1 MATPSQS
8 MITEAIAA
16 ARSGDRARARDLL
29 SRLLRTD
36 SANAEYWVWMSAVV
50 DTDRERVYCL
60 ESALKLDP
68 TNRSALRGLVILG
81 ARKPAD
87 AELTAA
93 LRIPRRQVAAV
104 SASTAIR
111 RAPRVNWGMVALSAL
126 AIFAVAILF
135 TYGGPVFTAL
145 GILGQR
151 ALSPPPQLAPMSPT
165 ATATALLQTPTE
177 TPLPAATRVLRT
189 PVPTEF
195 GGTPLAFLVPYTM
208 TPTPIVGATPHN
220 EYEAYQSGLEALAA
234 GRYEEALGYFDQVA
248 KLAPRLEDVQYLRGE
263 ALRLAGT
270 PRQSFEP
277 YDAAIL
283 LNRDFAPA
291 YLGRGRAFMA
301 IDDPTRA
308 ISDFE
313 TAYKLDPQLEQA
325 YLDLAQYYAG
335 KRLYDKAEELLQRAI
350 DRGVGTP
357 LVHIRISRAQY
368 GRTNY
373 QDAVKNAIEGS
384 AADPTIVEGYLAIGS
399 GYYELGLYN
408 DAVWPLKTYTLY
420 APDDPL
426 GWSYLGRALVQ
437 TGDADSAV
445 AALDRALSINERHAP
460 AHQGKG
466 FLAILLGD
474 GQTALDAF
482 KQARRFSPDNYELML
497 GVGRAQYLV
506 GDYREAIKELN
517 QAINLAGEEKLLANR
532 ERRRADG
539 YVLLGLVYEATT
551 PPLLND
557 AIVQWNY
564 ILSMGGSSPEAVAL
578 AEQHLQAL
586 TGRVPTRQATWTAS
600 ATIYGTTPTRTPTL
614 TPTPGPSP
622 TAGPSPT
629 RTPTDEWSPP

>member
-1 MATPSQS
+1 
-8 MITEAIAA
+8 
-16 ARSGDRARARDLL
+16 L
-29 SRLLRTD
+29 
-36 SANAEYWVWMSAVV
+36 
-50 DTDRERVYCL
+50 
-60 ESALKLDP
+60 
-68 TNRSALRGLVILG
+68 
-81 ARKPAD
+81 
-87 AELTAA
+87 
-93 LRIPRRQVAAV
+93 
-104 SASTAIR
+104 
-111 RAPRVNWGMVALSAL
+111 
-126 AIFAVAILF
+126 
-135 TYGGPVFTAL
+135 
-145 GILGQR
+145 
-151 ALSPPPQLAPMSPT
+151 
-165 ATATALLQTPTE
+165 
-177 TPLPAATRVLRT
+177 
-189 PVPTEF
+189 
-195 GGTPLAFLVPYTM
+195 
-208 TPTPIVGATPHN
+208 
-220 EYEAYQSGLEALAA
+220 
-234 GRYEEALGYFDQVA
+234 
-248 KLAPRLEDVQYLRGE
+248 
-263 ALRLAGT
+263 
-270 PRQSFEP
+270 
-277 YDAAIL
+277 
-283 LNRDFAPA
+283 
-291 YLGRGRAFMA
+291 A

-474 GQTALDAF
+474 GRTALDAF

-497 GVGRAQYLV
+497 GVGRAQYMV

>member
-16 ARSGDRARARDLL
+16 ARAGDRARARDLL

-50 DTDRERVYCL
+50 DTDRERIYCL

-126 AIFAVAILF
+126 AIFAVAVLF
-135 TYGGPVFTAL
+135 TYGGPVFSAL
-145 GILGQR
+145 GILGRR
-151 ALSPPPQLAPMSPT
+151 ALSPPPQLATLSPT
-165 ATATALLQTPTE
+165 PSATPVLQTPTE

-195 GGTPLAFLVPYTM
+195 GGTPLALLVPFTM

-270 PRQSFEP
+270 PRQSFEA

-283 LNRDFAPA
+283 LNSDFAPA

-301 IDDPTRA
+301 IEDPTRGVA
-308 ISDFE
+308 DFE
-313 TAYKLDPQLEQA
+313 KAYKLDPQLEQA

-357 LVHIRISRAQY
+357 LVLIRISRAQY

-437 TGDADSAV
+437 TGDADGAR
-445 AALDRALSINERHAP
+445 AALDRSLSINERHGP

-466 FLAILLGD
+466 FLALLQGD
-474 GQTALDAF
+474 GQAALDAF
-482 KQARRFSPDNYELML
+482 KQARRFAPDNYELML

-506 GDYREAIKELN
+506 GNYREAIKELN
-517 QAINLAGEEKLLANR
+517 QAISLAGEEKLLANR

-539 YVLLGLVYEATT
+539 YVLLGLVYEATD

-586 TGRVPTRQATWTAS
+586 TGRVPTRQATWTPS
-600 ATIYGTTPTRTPTL
+600 ATIYGTTPTPTPTR

-629 RTPTDEWSPP
+629 RTPTEEWSPP